1 MMRWME
7 KVTTITHTHTHAYI
21 QKYLWMHMRMEE
33 RTDER
38 TAGRTE
44 CRTDIQQRRC
54 LSLLL
59 FPNEDGYI
67 PVALVKKKN
76 RKDRKTLRCSDY
88 LRVIP

>member
-1 MMRWME
+1 
-7 KVTTITHTHTHAYI
+7 
-21 QKYLWMHMRMEE
+21 MHMTREE

-38 TAGRTE
+38 TAGLPDG
-44 CRTDIQQRRC
+44 RTDIQQRRC

-59 FPNEDGYI
+59 FPNEDGCI

-76 RKDRKTLRCSDY
+76 REDRKTLRCSDY